1 VGYLIEEEFTR
12 TVVLGFGKL
21 LVLWL
26 LYIRARSGYELMSE
40 VERLTGMAF
49 GPGLIYPFLHTLEK
63 GDYIA
68 GRWIERAGRKVKYYS
83 MTRKGKAL
91 LRKAR
96 DLFKLP
102 IKEVLLDLLE
112 REKEGS

>member
-1 VGYLIEEEFTR
+1 LAEESFTR
-12 TVVLGFGKL
+12 TVVLGFDRL
-21 LVLWL
+21 IVLWL
-26 LYIRARSGYELMSE
+26 LNIRARSGYELMSE
-40 VERLTGMAF
+40 IKRLTGMTF

-68 GRWIERAGRKVKYYS
+68 GEWIKKAGRKVKHYS

-96 DLFKLP
+96 DSFKLP
-102 IKEVLLDLLE
+102 IRKVLLDLLE
-112 REKEGS
+112 